1 LRTSVI
7 RRIERL
13 EVQLK
18 PLDPELPS
26 VDFDLLVESEQAYFS
41 REMRLLRTKAR
52 ELCYGDG
59 PEANLHSFGW
69 FDLGDYD
76 PVINDKVRM
85 ECLEALDEEERRIV
99 ETLGEIIGK
108 ALRLTALLSEEEKE
122 QIKKYNDVA
131 RFFGSDLMM
140 DGTKKGYTEQE
151 LAELRFQYDQIMAK
165 YGEKTYE

>member
-1 LRTSVI
+1 LRASVI
-7 RRIERL
+7 RRIEKL

-18 PLDPELPS
+18 PLAPRLPQ

-52 ELCYGDG
+52 ELGYGDG
-59 PEANLHSFGW
+59 PEANLHSVGW

-85 ECLEALDEEERRIV
+85 DCLEALDEEERGVV
-99 ETLGEIIGK
+99 ETLREILGK
-108 ALRLTALLSEEEKE
+108 ALRLTEVLSEEEKGVIRKFNE
-122 QIKKYNDVA
+122 VA
-131 RFFGSDLMM
+131 RFFGSDLLM

-151 LAELRFQYDQIMAK
+151 FADLGFQYDQIMAK

>member
-7 RRIERL
+7 RRIEKL

-18 PLDPELPS
+18 SLDPELPS

-41 REMRLLRTKAR
+41 LEMRLLRTKAR
-52 ELCYGDG
+52 ELGYGDG
-59 PEANLHSFGW
+59 PEANLHSVGW

-76 PVINDKVRM
+76 PVINDAVRM

-108 ALRLTALLSEEEKE
+108 ALRLTAILSEDEKAKVRKFN
-122 QIKKYNDVA
+122 QVA
-131 RFFGSDLMM
+131 RFFGSDLLM

-151 LAELRFQYDQIMAK
+151 FAELGFQYDQIMAK
-165 YGEKTYE
+165 YGEKTIE

>member
-1 LRTSVI
+1 LRASFI

-18 PLDPELPS
+18 PLSPRLPQL
-26 VDFDLLVESEQAYFS
+26 DFGLLVESEQAYFS

-52 ELCYGDG
+52 ELGYGDG
-59 PEANLHSFGW
+59 PEANLHSVGW

-76 PVINDKVRM
+76 PVINDKVRR

-108 ALRLTALLSEEEKE
+108 ALRLTGVLSEEEKVVIRKFNE
-122 QIKKYNDVA
+122 AK
-131 RFFGSDLMM
+131 RFLGSGLLI
-140 DGTKKGYTEQE
+140 DGTKGMYTQQDIV
-151 LAELRFQYDQIMAK
+151 ELRISYDQIMDK
-165 YGEKTYE
+165 FGEKVIE

>member
-1 LRTSVI
+1 MRTSVI

-26 VDFDLLVESEQAYFS
+26 VDFGLLVESEHAYFS

-52 ELCYGDG
+52 ELGYGDG
-59 PEANLHSFGW
+59 PEANLHSVGW

-76 PVINDKVRM
+76 PVINDEVRM

-99 ETLGEIIGK
+99 ETLGAIIGK
-108 ALRLTALLSEEEKE
+108 ALRLTAILSEDEKAKIR
-122 QIKKYNDVA
+122 QFNALA
-131 RFFGSDLMM
+131 RFFDSNLLM

-151 LAELRFQYDQIMAK
+151 FAELGFQYDQIMAK
-165 YGEKTYE
+165 YGEKTIE

>member
-1 LRTSVI
+1 MRTSVI

-52 ELCYGDG
+52 ELGYGDG
-59 PEANLHSFGW
+59 PEGNIHNVGW

-76 PVINDKVRM
+76 PVINRKVKM
-85 ECLEALDEEERRIV
+85 ECLKVLDEEERGIV
-99 ETLGEIIGK
+99 ETLREILGK
-108 ALRLTALLSEEEKE
+108 ALRLTELLSEEEKQ
-122 QIKKYNDVA
+122 QIKKYNEVA
-131 RFFGSDLMM
+131 RFFGSDLLM

>member
-52 ELCYGDG
+52 ELGYGDG
-59 PEANLHSFGW
+59 PEANLHSVGW
-69 FDLGDYD
+69 FDLGDFD
-76 PVINDKVRM
+76 PVINHEVKIEGLKV
-85 ECLEALDEEERRIV
+85 LNKEERGVV
-99 ETLGEIIGK
+99 ETLREILLK
-108 ALRLTALLSEEEKE
+108 ALRLTEVLSEEEKGL
-122 QIKKYNDVA
+122 IRKYNEVA
-131 RFFGSDLMM
+131 RFLGSDLLM
-140 DGTKKGYTEQE
+140 DGINKRYTEKD
-151 LAELRFQYDQIMAK
+151 LADLRFQYKQIMDK
-165 YGEKTYE
+165 YGEQTFE

>member
-1 LRTSVI
+1 MRTSVI
-7 RRIERL
+7 RRIEKL

-52 ELCYGDG
+52 ELGYGEG
-59 PEANLHSFGW
+59 PEANLHSVGW

-76 PVINDKVRM
+76 PVINDKVWM
-85 ECLEALDEEERRIV
+85 ECLKALDREERGVI
-99 ETLGEIIGK
+99 ETLREIVWK
-108 ALRLTALLSEEEKE
+108 ALRLTEVLSEEEKGLIRKFNE
-122 QIKKYNDVA
+122 VK
-131 RFFGSDLMM
+131 RFLGSDLLM
-140 DGTKKGYTEQE
+140 DGTKKGCTEQD

-165 YGEKTYE
+165 YGEKTIE

>member
-18 PLDPELPS
+18 PLAPRLPQ
-26 VDFDLLVESEQAYFS
+26 VDFGLLVESEQDYFS
-41 REMRLLRTKAR
+41 LEMRLLRTKAR
-52 ELCYGDG
+52 ALGYGDG
-59 PEANLHSFGW
+59 PEANLHSVGW

-76 PVINDKVRM
+76 PVINDKVRR

-108 ALRLTALLSEEEKE
+108 ALRLTEALSEEEKALIRKFNE
-122 QIKKYNDVA
+122 VT
-131 RFFGSDLMM
+131 RFFGSNLLM
-140 DGTKKGYTEQE
+140 DGAKGRFTQQDIV
-151 LAELRFQYDQIMAK
+151 ELRLSYDQIMDK
-165 YGEKTYE
+165 YGEKVF